1 MISTSPSGLKAQSS
15 PLLAREIVP
24 KAWIE
29 KALDQA
35 LVTGADFAEV
45 FVEDSRSTMLSMI
58 DGKPKGAT
66 VGRQYGAGVRVHFGV
81 EEIHVT
87 TNDLSEA
94 GLVKAAKK
102 AAQAQPLGERKVTA
116 VKLGDAP
123 SPPFDYM
130 LQGDAANVS
139 DRQEKFAFMKGLD
152 TSARKYSSKVSQT
165 EPLML
170 EKMQEVQI
178 ANSLGVYVTDQRAN
192 YRVYLEVFVD
202 EAGVKE
208 SYHKNEWSVN
218 NPSFFKGMDGQAW
231 AEQTTESALTLLK
244 ADFAPAGEF
253 PVVIDNGFG
262 GVIFHEAC
270 GHGLE
275 TTSVAHNASVFCG
288 KLGEKVA
295 DACVT
300 AIDDGTIEGGW
311 GSLSYDDEGRPVQKT
326 TLIENG
332 ILKSYMVDQLGAKK
346 TGFALTGSGRKQNYK
361 FTPTSRMRN
370 TFIAPGTSSL
380 EEMIKDVDYGIYAK
394 DMGGGSVS
402 PGTGD
407 FNFAIQ
413 EAYLIKN
420 GQISTP
426 IKGASLIGR
435 GIETLGKITKVGKD
449 LKLAAGMCG
458 SVSGSIPAAVG
469 QPPLL
474 VSKILVGGRA

>member
-1 MISTSPSGLKAQSS
+1 MSS
-15 PLLAREIVP
+15 ATAAKNPVIAREIVP
-24 KAWIE
+24 KSWIE

-35 LVTGADFAEV
+35 LATGADFAEV
-45 FVEDSRSTMLSMI
+45 FVEDSSSSMLSMI

-66 VGRQYGAGVRVHFGV
+66 VGRQYGAGVRVHFGL

-87 TNDLSEA
+87 TNDLTEA

-102 AAQAQPLGERKVTA
+102 AAQARPEGERKVTP

-123 SPPFDYM
+123 AKPFDYM
-130 LQGDAANVS
+130 AHGDLAQVA
-139 DRQEKFAFMKGLD
+139 DRQEKFQFMRGLD
-152 TSARKYSSKVSQT
+152 TAARKRSSLVTQT

-178 ANSLGVYVTDQRAN
+178 ANSFGVYVTDKRTN
-192 YRVYLEVFVD
+192 YRVFLEVFVD
-202 EAGVKE
+202 DQGQKE
-208 SYHKNEWSVN
+208 SYHKNEWSVD
-218 NPSFFKGMDGQAW
+218 NPSFFKAMDGQKW
-231 AEQTTESALTLLK
+231 AEQTTDSALTLLK
-244 ADFAPAGEF
+244 ADFAPAGEL

-295 DACVT
+295 DSCVT
-300 AIDDGTIEGGW
+300 AIDDGTIAGGW

-346 TGFALTGSGRKQNYK
+346 TGLEVTGSGRKQNYK

-380 EEMIKDVDYGIYAK
+380 DEMIRDVDYGIYAK

-407 FNFAIQ
+407 FNFSIQ

-420 GQISTP
+420 GKIATP

-435 GIETLGKITKVGKD
+435 GIDALGKITKVGSE
-449 LKLAAGMCG
+449 LKLSAGMCG